1 MGITG
6 LPKGELKLGKRNRG
20 GVAPIYSV
28 ALLWLLWG
36 FFLPLY
42 SIFEYLP
49 LIIAATVLYNVVK
62 GVSRNASAEK
72 ETQTRK
78 TVSTPAK
85 EVKEVKTKSTGNPA
99 VDALV
104 KQRDEYIT
112 EMRKLNLSI
121 EDEKISAQINDM
133 EYTTSKIYDYMIAH
147 PNEVSQISQFQNYY
161 LPTTIKL
168 LQTYDRLSSQGIG
181 GENISGTMRK
191 VESTLDL
198 VVEAFHKQ
206 LDTLFAGEAL
216 DVSADITVM
225 ENLMKSEGLAG
236 EGDQL
241 QLTL

>member
-1 MGITG
+1 M
-6 LPKGELKLGKRNRG
+6 GKRNRG

-62 GVSRNASAEK
+62 GATRNTSN
-72 ETQTRK
+72 ETETTK

>member
-1 MGITG
+1 M
-6 LPKGELKLGKRNRG
+6 KLGKRNRG

-36 FFLPLY
+36 LFLPLY

-62 GVSRNASAEK
+62 GVSRNT
-72 ETQTRK
+72 ETETETPVQTQK
-78 TVSTPAK
+78 ATKTPAK

-104 KQRDEYIT
+104 KQRDEYVT

-181 GENISGTMRK
+181 GENITGTMQK
-191 VESTLDL
+191 VENTLDL

-225 ENLMKSEGLAG
+225 ENLMKSEGLSG

-241 QLTL
+241 HLTL